1 MVEEVFT
8 QVWSKPPFVVLLGAD
23 GCVIGAKSNITSFCC
38 FVRGG
43 WLCNRGE
50 KQYYL

>member
-23 GCVIGAKSNITSFCC
+23 CCVIGAKSNITYRNVVFTRRKS
-38 FVRGG
+38 
-43 WLCNRGE
+43 
-50 KQYYL
+50 

>member
-23 GCVIGAKSNITSFCC
+23 GCVIGAKSNITSLYSQVF
-38 FVRGG
+38 FPYFSRDF
-43 WLCNRGE
+43 
-50 KQYYL
+50 

>member
-8 QVWSKPPFVVLLGAD
+8 QVWSKPPFVVSSG
-23 GCVIGAKSNITSFCC
+23 V
-38 FVRGG
+38 G

>member
-23 GCVIGAKSNITSFCC
+23 GCVIGAKSNITYRNVVFTRRKSAL
-38 FVRGG
+38 V
-43 WLCNRGE
+43 N
-50 KQYYL
+50 KK

>member
-23 GCVIGAKSNITSFCC
+23 GCVIG
-38 FVRGG
+38 
-43 WLCNRGE
+43 GE

>member
-23 GCVIGAKSNITSFCC
+23 GYVIGAKSNITYRNVVFTRRKS
-38 FVRGG
+38 
-43 WLCNRGE
+43 
-50 KQYYL
+50 

>member
-23 GCVIGAKSNITSFCC
+23 GCVKMCIRDRWYMDFRAIRRTI
-38 FVRGG
+38 
-43 WLCNRGE
+43 
-50 KQYYL
+50 